1 MQSLSRIHR
10 VGMEEIRPKY
20 MIMLSEN
27 SIDEDVD
34 VRLDWKHENMLRFLN
49 DDFSRLD
56 LDLEESIFGLERE
69 GDFEQVLKHL
79 KKDRN

>member
-1 MQSLSRIHR
+1 
-10 VGMEEIRPKY
+10 
-20 MIMLSEN
+20 MLSEN

>member
-1 MQSLSRIHR
+1 
-10 VGMEEIRPKY
+10 

-49 DDFSRLD
+49 DDFNRLN
-56 LDLEESIFGLERE
+56 LDLEESVFGLERE

-79 KKDRN
+79 KKGKN